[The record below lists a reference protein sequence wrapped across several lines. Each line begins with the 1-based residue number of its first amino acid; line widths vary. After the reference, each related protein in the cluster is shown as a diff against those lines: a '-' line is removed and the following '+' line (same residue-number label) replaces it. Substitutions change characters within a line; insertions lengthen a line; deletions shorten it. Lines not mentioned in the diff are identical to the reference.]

1 VKALE
6 ERAPGAST
14 KDLSELQGGKIFSA
28 FNNRE
33 REMIYERLKMIDGLV
48 PSLFT
53 FFRDIQYLKRC
64 IDCLERLVIV
74 PKRESVCETLARTYS
89 DENQREG
96 HVKIQI
102 SEDSFL
108 DQAATPAECVD
119 LGVRQLIALA
129 MRDYP
134 AMPADPIKED
144 PVQTAPTKADPAV
157 LRRLA
162 DLAFELGFDTPQ
174 IRALKEYPILRTAR
188 RESSSSPPLH
198 VTSGRGVAM
207 PARSGIPR
215 TKAYEEDR
223 DSLFITHLHSEQQDR
238 GEGITSFFVRKSV
251 YLAFFGRPIST
262 NSGNDG
268 SRRGSSPNDSHVE
281 RPDGGDSSGSPEHM
295 EDIDDIL
302 STYAQRGEDDPAQ
315 TSADTVEDADDTL
328 DRSGEREW
336 ASARARERARERD
349 REREEREREE
359 REREE
364 REREEREREE
374 REREEREREERE
386 TEKRERERRER
397 ERLAQAE
404 AERRQVQARLER
416 ERLVQKLEEERR
428 RHEEQRLEEERRRQ
442 EEQRLEEERLEEER
456 RRQEEQRQEEERLEE
471 ERRRQEEQRQEEERQ
486 EEERLEEERLEEE
499 RRRLEEQRQEEE
511 RLEEE
516 RRRQEEQRLEEERR
530 RLEEQRLEQGT
541 ICINFFIR
549 ERDSWRHLSPI
560 RVNPGEPS
568 EITRIAKKYLRKG
581 VRTFNTRLKLL
592 PPQDC
597 FQAVFE
603 DRTHTV
609 LLIPD
614 GFGIDEEIVEST
626 RKLHADARK
635 RVLGLKR
642 IATDD
647 ISQSRHVRKRQALNP

>member
-6 ERAPGAST
+6 GRAPGAST

-251 YLAFFGRPIST
+251 YLAFFGRPISM
-262 NSGNDG
+262 SGGTDG
-268 SRRGSSPNDSHVE
+268 SVRGSSPNEPHIPE
-281 RPDGGDSSGSPEHM
+281 RPVGGGSRGSPARM
-295 EDIDDIL
+295 EEDTDENSSADG
-302 STYAQRGEDDPAQ
+302 QRDNDGRAQ
-315 TSADTVEDADDTL
+315 TSADTVEDAGEGPNVSATDDTL
-328 DRSGEREW
+328 NRSEELDL
-336 ASARARERARERD
+336 ASARARERAREL
-349 REREEREREE
+349 EREREE
-359 REREE
+359 REN
-364 REREEREREE
+364 
-374 REREEREREERE
+374 
-386 TEKRERERRER
+386 ERRENERR
-397 ERLAQAE
+397 ENERRENERRENERRENERREQERQVHERSARAE
-404 AERRQVQARLER
+404 AERRQVQVRLER
-416 ERLVQKLEEERR
+416 ERLAK
-428 RHEEQRLEEERRRQ
+428 
-442 EEQRLEEERLEEER
+442 ERLEEER
-456 RRQEEQRQEEERLEE
+456 RRLQRLGEQRLAEERLEEQRQEA
-471 ERRRQEEQRQEEERQ
+471 
-486 EEERLEEERLEEE
+486 E

-511 RLEEE
+511 RK
-516 RRRQEEQRLEEERR
+516 RLEK
-530 RLEEQRLEQGT
+530 QRLEQGT

-549 ERDSWRHLSPI
+549 ERGSWRHLSPT
-560 RVNPGEPS
+560 RVDPEEPS
-568 EITRIAKKYLRKG
+568 EITRIAKKYMGKG
-581 VRTFNTRLKLL
+581 IRTFNTRLKLL
-592 PPQDC
+592 TPQDC
-597 FQAVFE
+597 FQAVFD
-603 DRTHTV
+603 DRTHTI
-609 LLIPD
+609 LLIPN
-614 GFGIDEEIVEST
+614 GLGIDEEIVESA
-626 RKLHADARK
+626 RKLHAEARK

-647 ISQSRHVRKRQALNP
+647 ISQFHRFQKMQALNP